1 MKVENNYNYVIS
13 YGKAQVPVYR
23 MYAPTLTGVT
33 PIPESAF
40 VGRGNVLFA
49 VEVDVEVFGENF
61 LPAYTRGDNTM
72 VVATDT
78 MKNFILQQALTF
90 SGSTLEE
97 FLDVLGHQFLATYP
111 QMEQLRLTGRE
122 IAFTPSRVPLG
133 DSAGFGD
140 STVLFKRSNDDFR
153 VASIDFASNGENTI
167 ITRHRCGRVGLQL
180 MKVTGSAFT
189 QFMRD
194 AYTTLPERVD
204 RPLFVYLDVYWKY
217 SDPAD
222 MHSRYIPSEQVRDV
236 VQVVFHEFV
245 SESIQHLLHEMG
257 LRLLDRFPQM
267 AQVSFEGHNLTRDPI
282 AASEADPKQKV
293 YSDPFPAYGLIKLSM
308 SRKTDTS
315 GRK

>member
-1 MKVENNYNYVIS
+1 MNVENNYNYVIS
-13 YGKAQVPVYR
+13 YGKAQVSVYR
-23 MYAPTLTGVT
+23 LDASTLTGVA

-40 VGRGNVLFA
+40 IGRGNVLFA
-49 VEVDVEVFGENF
+49 VEVDVEVFVENF
-61 LPAYTRGDNTM
+61 LPAYAHGYNSM

-78 MKNFILQQALTF
+78 MKNFILRQALAF
-90 SGSTLEE
+90 KGSTLEG

-111 QMEQLRLTGRE
+111 QMERLRLTGRE

-140 STVLFKRSNDDFR
+140 SNVLFKRSNDDFR
-153 VASIDFASNGENTI
+153 VASIDFASNGKNTI
-167 ITRHRCGRVGLQL
+167 ITAHRCGRVGLQL

-189 QFMRD
+189 QFIRD
-194 AYTTLPERVD
+194 AYTTLPERGD

-222 MHSRYIPSEQVRDV
+222 MHSHYIPSEQVRDV

-257 LRLLDRFPQM
+257 VRLLERFPRM
-267 AQVSFEGHNLTRDPI
+267 AEISFGGQNRTRDPRGD
-282 AASEADPKQKV
+282 AE
-293 YSDPFPAYGLIKLSM
+293 
-308 SRKTDTS
+308 T
-315 GRK
+315 